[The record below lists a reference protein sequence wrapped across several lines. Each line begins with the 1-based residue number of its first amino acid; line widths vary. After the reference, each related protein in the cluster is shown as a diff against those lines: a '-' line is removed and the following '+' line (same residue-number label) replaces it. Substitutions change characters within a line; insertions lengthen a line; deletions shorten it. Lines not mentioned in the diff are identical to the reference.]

1 MTNNSSGTY
10 DQLMKYTDIS
20 TRAIY
25 IKEISSILA
34 ESEKGEKSPLYKA

>member
-1 MTNNSSGTY
+1 MSNSGAY
-10 DQLMKYTDIS
+10 DQLMKYTDVS

-34 ESEKGEKSPLYKA
+34 DGEKGEKTCRI